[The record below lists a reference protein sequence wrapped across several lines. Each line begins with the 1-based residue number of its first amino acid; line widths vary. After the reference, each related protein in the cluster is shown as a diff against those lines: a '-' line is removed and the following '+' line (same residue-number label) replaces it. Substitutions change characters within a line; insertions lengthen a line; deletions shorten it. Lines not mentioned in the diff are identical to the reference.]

1 MNSLEI
7 TAYKAYVAHRK
18 AFDTWENG
26 NIDKVWMDDNKNICI
41 KYTSG
46 KWWHY
51 SVSQSGDWMWWYMRK
66 LLNFLKICLAE
77 KDPFP
82 WGIYETS
89 LTNVPPEVLREL
101 EEMVDNRRKQL
112 LRR

>member
-7 TAYKAYVAHRK
+7 TAYKAFVAHRK
-18 AFDTWENG
+18 AFDIWENG
-26 NIDKVWMDDNKNICI
+26 SIDKVWLDDNK
-41 KYTSG
+41 
-46 KWWHY
+46 
-51 SVSQSGDWMWWYMRK
+51 D
-66 LLNFLKICLAE
+66 ICLCLYQ
-77 KDPFP
+77 KDPYP

-89 LTNVPPEVLREL
+89 LMNVPPEVLREL

>member
-7 TAYKAYVAHRK
+7 TAYKAFVAHKK

-26 NIDKVWMDDNKNICI
+26 NIDKVWLDDNKNICI

-51 SVSQSGDWMWWYMRK
+51 SVSKSGEWMWW
-66 LLNFLKICLAE
+66 
-77 KDPFP
+77 
-82 WGIYETS
+82 
-89 LTNVPPEVLREL
+89 
-101 EEMVDNRRKQL
+101 
-112 LRR
+112 